1 MRHESQ
7 AMLFLT
13 LVILLATGCHER
25 KTNNNKALL
34 EKNYLELVHPQLPL
48 FFPLH
53 ILPQFKMN
61 LKDFPC
67 HSFPPPSG
75 LAILSLDEELHL
87 QPCGHAGYRDCLG
100 GDVSAQAILAS
111 EVCQAR
117 IWQIRTVLSPER
129 APPSQYKF
137 SLPGMTTKTFPES
150 YPFASSVAELRG

>member
-7 AMLFLT
+7 AS
-13 LVILLATGCHER
+13 LVILLSTGCYEG

-53 ILPQFKMN
+53 ILLQLKTS

-67 HSFPPPSG
+67 CSFPPPSG

-87 QPCGHAGYRDCLG
+87 QPWGHAGYRDCLG
-100 GDVSAQAILAS
+100 VGGASAQATLAS
-111 EVCQAR
+111 KV
-117 IWQIRTVLSPER
+117 S
-129 APPSQYKF
+129 
-137 SLPGMTTKTFPES
+137 
-150 YPFASSVAELRG
+150 